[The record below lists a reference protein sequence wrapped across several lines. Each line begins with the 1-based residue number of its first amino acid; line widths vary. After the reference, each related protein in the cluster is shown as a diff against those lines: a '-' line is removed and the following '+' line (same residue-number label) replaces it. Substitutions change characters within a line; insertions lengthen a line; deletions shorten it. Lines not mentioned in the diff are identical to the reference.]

1 MGFLYSEVAEYSMM
15 DYDVLANIPK
25 TCDGLYGCGSE
36 LEFTDN
42 LTQIYCPNRFCTHK
56 VASRLEAM
64 AKEMKADGWGL
75 ETCLK
80 VVKLFGLKS
89 PAQVFLIPSVNEEM
103 LSLASS
109 NIAAFDKK
117 LQSICDPEKRKVQL
131 WQVVKLMNIPGL
143 AMNAMKVFDGYTSMT
158 EAYKDIEERQ
168 VPLIMERLGISKNT
182 ESSVMAINIYAT
194 LIDYKDE
201 LISAEKRFYIYTPEG
216 EHLKMAITG
225 GVDGYTNKSEFIKYL
240 NLIGKGKFSISLM
253 NTVSTQVDILVAD
266 NDTSSKKFK
275 TACKINEKAGYDR
288 VKIFDGD
295 MCIAYLK
302 RTYNIE

>member
-15 DYDVLANIPK
+15 DKDVLDNIPK
-25 TCDGLYGCGSE
+25 TCDGAYGCGSE
-36 LEFTDN
+36 LEFTEN

-64 AKEMKADGWGL
+64 AKEMQADGWGL

-80 VVKLFGLKS
+80 VVKMFGLKS
-89 PAQVFLIPSVNEEM
+89 PAQVFLIPSVNAET
-103 LSLASS
+103 LALASS

-117 LQSICDPEKRKVQL
+117 LQSICDPAKRKVQL

-158 EAYKDIEERQ
+158 EAYKEIEERQ

-182 ESSVMAINIYAT
+182 DSSVMAISIYDT
-194 LIDYKDE
+194 LIEYKDE
-201 LISAEKRFYIYTPEG
+201 LISAEKRFDIYVPEG
-216 EHLKMAITG
+216 EPLKIAITG
-225 GVDGYTNKSEFIKYL
+225 GVAGYTNKGEFIKYL
-240 NLIGKGKFSISLM
+240 NFIGEGKFSISLM

-266 NDTSSKKFK
+266 NDTSSRKFK
-275 TACKINEKAGYDR
+275 TACKINEKAGYDK
-288 VKIFDGD
+288 VKIFDGAG
-295 MCIAYLK
+295 CIRYLK
-302 RTYNIE
+302 QQYNIE